1 MNDNRAEIIDM
12 FPEDHYQLDT
22 NYRPDLRDVTSSA
35 RLFNFKRP
43 VYMSYDVWDDCV
55 DLKAANKESFD
66 ELAVLQRLRH
76 VLFMAASVLQGRVDD
91 LQYNFRIYRVPNTST
106 LDEQRRPEPVDL
118 QLVAHKDEYN
128 RPIITIQFPA
138 K

>member
-1 MNDNRAEIIDM
+1 MSENQVAVINM
-12 FPEDHYQLDT
+12 FPEDHYQLET
-22 NYRPDLRDVTSSA
+22 NYSPDLRDVTSTA

-43 VYMSYDVWDDCV
+43 VYMSYDVWNDCV
-55 DLKAANKESFD
+55 DLQADNEFFD

-76 VLFMAASVLQGRVDD
+76 VLFMAASIIHGRVED
-91 LQYNFRIYRVPNTST
+91 LQYNFRIYRVPNT

-118 QLVAHKDEYN
+118 QLIAHKDEYN

-138 K
+138 E